1 MEQGTVYVG
10 LDYHQHSVQVCVV
23 DGAGRVLRNRAVG
36 NSVLEVGQAVSG
48 LGTIGRVTI
57 EACCGSAD
65 LAEQLRHEAGWPV
78 ELAHPGFVNRMKSN
92 PDKSDYTDAR
102 MLAEL
107 GRAGF
112 VPPVWLA
119 PAAIRELRHL
129 VGYRQQL
136 VNERRA
142 IKTRLLSVLREHR
155 VQHPVQTRRW
165 SNAWMSWVRVVE
177 GVGEHGRWIIDRH
190 LSHLARLREEIA
202 AVEDRLTEA
211 TTDDAV
217 VKKLRA
223 QPGIGP
229 VTAWMMRAQ
238 IGWFDRFRTGKQLAR
253 YCGLSPR
260 NASSGKRQAD
270 AGLIRAG
277 DPYLKAVL
285 IEAAHRLARLD
296 GHWKSLALKLR
307 AKGKPG
313 SLVAAAIANRW
324 VRKLYH
330 EMKELRAPGEVS
342 AAA

>member
-1 MEQGTVYVG
+1 MEQRTVYVG

-23 DGAGRVLRNRAVG
+23 DGAGRVLRNKSVG
-36 NSVLEVGQAVSG
+36 NSVLEVGGVVSG
-48 LGTIGRVTI
+48 LGSIGRVTM

-65 LAEQLRHEAGWPV
+65 LAEELRREAKWPV
-78 ELAHPGFVNRMKSN
+78 ELAHPGFVSRMKSN

-112 VPPVWLA
+112 VPPVWLPPA
-119 PAAIRELRHL
+119 PIRELRTL

-136 VNERRA
+136 VNEKRA
-142 IKTRLLSVLREHR
+142 TKVRLLAVLREHR
-155 VQHPVQTRRW
+155 VQHPSQIRRW
-165 SNAWMSWVRVVE
+165 TRTWMTWVKVVE

-190 LSHLARLREEIA
+190 LAHLERLG
-202 AVEDRLTEA
+202 EDIKLAEARLTEA
-211 TTDDAV
+211 TREDPV
-217 VKKLRA
+217 VKKLLE
-223 QPGIGP
+223 QPGIGV

-253 YCGLSPR
+253 YCGLTPR
-260 NASSGKRQAD
+260 NASSGKRQGD
-270 AGLIRAG
+270 GGMIRTG
-277 DPYLKAVL
+277 DPFLKAVL

-296 GHWKSLALKLR
+296 EHWRSLAGKLR
-307 AKGKPG
+307 NKGKPG
-313 SLVAAAIANRW
+313 SVVAVAIANRW

-330 EMKELRAPGEVS
+330 EMKELRAPQEVT